1 MKEKIKKS
9 RQTVSNLKN
18 ATILIT
24 FVSLAFS
31 TYTIF
36 ERYDQ
41 LKSDFNS
48 SVKQKLY
55 DEYFCCDYWGDVS
68 NEIDERANENHIN
81 DVVDEHI
88 IDQWIKRNLSEMGT
102 MDTST
107 YNYYWKNTDRSL
119 VKEQIINYRIKKEQD
134 IEHEKQRL
142 KEDSIFN
149 VRFAKIEKEAEI
161 QTAQE
166 NIFARL
172 PIAYLFG
179 ALLGTSILPL
189 IFWFLYNWKKSQL
202 TKLIEEDLN
211 NKKEQILSHSKL
223 RLEFQSKYIS
233 LEDLER
239 SKIITND
246 QFNQKRIQL
255 IKEYYKTILEEQK
268 MADRAELE
276 IKLKTALELGTITQ
290 EEYDIKLGR
299 FRFSEKSQ
307 E

>member
-1 MKEKIKKS
+1 
-9 RQTVSNLKN
+9 
-18 ATILIT
+18 
-24 FVSLAFS
+24 LAFS

-189 IFWFLYNWKKSQL
+189 IFWFLYNWKNSQL

>member
-1 MKEKIKKS
+1 MKEKINKS
-9 RQTVSNLKN
+9 RQALSKLKN
-18 ATILIT
+18 AAILIT
-24 FVSLAFS
+24 FISLAYS
-31 TYTIF
+31 TYTIY

-41 LKSDFNS
+41 LKSEFDS

-55 DEYFCCDYWGDVS
+55 DDYFCCDYWGDVS
-68 NEIDERANENHIN
+68 NEIDQRANENHIN
-81 DVVDEHI
+81 DVVDDHV

-149 VRFAKIEKEAEI
+149 IRFAKIEKEAEI
-161 QTAQE
+161 QTSQE

-179 ALLGTSILPL
+179 VLFGTSILPL
-189 IFWFLYNWKKSQL
+189 IFWLLYNWKNSQL
-202 TKLIEEDLN
+202 KKLIEEDLN
-211 NKKEQILSHSKL
+211 YKKEEILSHPKF
-223 RLEFQSKYIS
+223 RLEFQSKYLS

-239 SKIITND
+239 SKIITHD

-255 IKEYYKTILEEQK
+255 ITEYYQSILEEK
-268 MADRAELE
+268 KIATRAELE

-290 EEYDIKLGR
+290 EEYDNKLA
-299 FRFSEKSQ
+299 
-307 E
+307 